1 MKNLLVGLLALAL
14 LSPVYLGITAPA
26 SAQDVPPGCT
36 YALDAVTPTLTEPF
50 IVIDEPD
57 AVKALVELLVAAN
70 QFSAEDGA
78 LVTRVL
84 LAKITSS
91 DGVQRGFYGL
101 EMLGCLLP
109 PMPLPDGMDVP
120 VTLRLSGAYP
130 FGTFAAYSGQ
140 KALAVVP
147 VLF

>member
-1 MKNLLVGLLALAL
+1 MKLTLLAGALCLAL
-14 LSPVYLGITAPA
+14 LPPVYMGTIQPA
-26 SAQDVPPGCT
+26 LAQDVPPGCT

-109 PMPLPDGMDVP
+109 PQPLPDGMDVP
-120 VTLRLSGAYP
+120 VSLRLSGKYH
-130 FGTFAAYSGQ
+130 FGTFATF
-140 KALAVVP
+140 K
-147 VLF
+147 VL

>member
-1 MKNLLVGLLALAL
+1 MKGLTMKNLLVGLLALAL
-14 LSPVYLGITAPA
+14 LSPVITTPA
-26 SAQDVPPGCT
+26 YAQDVPPGCT

-84 LAKITSS
+84 LAKITGP

-120 VTLRLSGAYP
+120 VSLRLSGKYA
-130 FGTFAAYSGQ
+130 FGTFA
-140 KALAVVP
+140 
-147 VLF
+147 